1 MKPMKKILGLL
12 LALCLI
18 AGCTSAFA
26 AGIPVEQVKIG
37 YITIGDENEG
47 YSANHLNGLKE
58 AQAALGISDDQVLC
72 KYNVPETEDAYEAA
86 IDLAEQGC
94 NIIFATSFG
103 HESYVFQAAAEY
115 PNIQFCHATGNSAMN
130 SELTN
135 VHNYFYAVYESR
147 YVSGVVAGMKLA
159 QMIEDGT
166 ITAENAKI
174 GYVGAFPFAEVISG
188 FTAFFLGARSQCP
201 SVTMEVR
208 YTNSWG
214 DMALEKETAEAL
226 IADGC
231 VLISQHADTTG
242 APSACEAAGVPCVG
256 YNISMLPVAPNT
268 ALTSAAGDW
277 GAYVTYAVKCLID
290 GEEVARDWCK
300 GYAEGAVYTTEL
312 NDSIVAPGTA
322 EKVAELEEAF
332 KAGTVKVFDTSAF
345 TVNGETLTSYT
356 TAYGLEG
363 IEMVSDGEFHESSV
377 RSAPYF
383 DILIDGITAVVE

>member
-1 MKPMKKILGLL
+1 MAVLNVNGKALDHNAEPDTPLLWVLREQLG
-12 LALCLI
+12 A
-18 AGCTSAFA
+18 
-26 AGIPVEQVKIG
+26 K
-37 YITIGDENEG
+37 
-47 YSANHLNGLKE
+47 
-58 AQAALGISDDQVLC
+58 AQARSADFSWRQSAEAMHGVL
-72 KYNVPETEDAYEAA
+72 AA
-86 IDLAEQGC
+86 VRER
-94 NIIFATSFG
+94 
-103 HESYVFQAAAEY
+103 
-115 PNIQFCHATGNSAMN
+115 
-130 SELTN
+130 
-135 VHNYFYAVYESR
+135 R

-166 ITAENAKI
+166 ITADAAKI

-188 FTAFFLGARSQCP
+188 FTSFFLGARSQCP

-208 YTNSWG
+208 YTNSWA

-290 GEEVARDWCK
+290 GEEIDRDWCK

-322 EKVAELEEAF
+322 EKVAELEAGF

>member
-1 MKPMKKILGLL
+1 MKK
-12 LALCLI
+12 LI
-18 AGCTSAFA
+18 ALVLA
-26 AGIPVEQVKIG
+26 AMLCMTACIALAADLKIG
-37 YITIGDENEG
+37 AVMLGDETEG
-47 YSANHLNGLKE
+47 YTLAHME
-58 AQAALGISDDQVLC
+58 GI
-72 KYNVPETEDAYEAA
+72 K
-86 IDLAEQGC
+86 
-94 NIIFATSFG
+94 
-103 HESYVFQAAAEY
+103 QAAAELGLSDSIVWKYKVPEDQTCYDSALDLVGQGCNLIISNSYGHQSYMALAAEEY
-115 PNIQFCHATGNSAMN
+115 PDVTFVAMTGDFAALSGLDNFKNAF
-130 SELTN
+130 TK
-135 VHNYFYAVYESR
+135 VYQSR
-147 YVSGVVAGMKLA
+147 YVSGVVAGMKLN

-188 FTAFFLGARSQCP
+188 FTSFFLGARSQCP

-208 YTNSWG
+208 YTNSWA

-290 GEEVARDWCK
+290 GEEIDRDWCK

>member
-1 MKPMKKILGLL
+1 MKKFTRILAIV
-12 LALCLI
+12 LALATI
-18 AGCTSAFA
+18 FSFA
-26 AGIPVEQVKIG
+26 ACSSKDGGEKKMKVGFIFLH
-37 YITIGDENEG
+37 DENSTYDKNFITAAEE
-47 YSANHLNGLKE
+47 ACKE
-58 AQAALGISDDQVLC
+58 LSVEIVKKTGIGETQAC
-72 KYNVPETEDAYEAA
+72 YDAAA
-86 IDLAEQGC
+86 DLADQGC
-94 NIIFATSFG
+94 SIVFADSFG
-103 HESYVFQAAAEY
+103 HESFMIQAAEKY
-115 PNIQFCHATGNSAMN
+115 PDVQFCHATGTAAMSSPLN
-130 SELTN
+130 N

-188 FTAFFLGARSQCP
+188 FTSFFLGARSQCP

-208 YTNSWG
+208 YTNSWS

-231 VLISQHADTTG
+231 VLISQHSDTVGPAT
-242 APSACEAAGVPCVG
+242 ACEAAGVPIVG

-290 GEEVARDWCK
+290 GEEIARDWCK

>member
-1 MKPMKKILGLL
+1 
-12 LALCLI
+12 
-18 AGCTSAFA
+18 
-26 AGIPVEQVKIG
+26 
-37 YITIGDENEG
+37 
-47 YSANHLNGLKE
+47 
-58 AQAALGISDDQVLC
+58 
-72 KYNVPETEDAYEAA
+72 
-86 IDLAEQGC
+86 
-94 NIIFATSFG
+94 
-103 HESYVFQAAAEY
+103 
-115 PNIQFCHATGNSAMN
+115 
-130 SELTN
+130 
-135 VHNYFYAVYESR
+135 
-147 YVSGVVAGMKLA
+147 
-159 QMIEDGT
+159 MIEDGT
-166 ITAENAKI
+166 ITADAAKI

-188 FTAFFLGARSQCP
+188 FTSFFLGARSQCP

-208 YTNSWG
+208 YTNSWA

-290 GEEVARDWCK
+290 GEEIDRDWCK

-322 EKVAELEEAF
+322 EKVAELEAGF

-356 TAYGLEG
+356 TAYGLDG